1 MPKPPMLPWE
11 TKARASLPHP
21 RPRSSYVVTPPPCR
35 EPVFRK
41 GWQRVTLVEVTNQSA
56 RRSDIQEAV
65 MAKDK
70 VQSLDHAVRTLAA
83 RKLASSKPEQILA
96 QLRRHG
102 IGSLE
107 DLAAK
112 VVENASRSVQSGSS
126 ASFEDDIPMICYKFT
141 SFRPVVSV
149 QELEQQVTELGALI
163 QGGGAVGGPVGGG
176 AAAGGA
182 ARGRTA

>member
-1 MPKPPMLPWE
+1 
-11 TKARASLPHP
+11 
-21 RPRSSYVVTPPPCR
+21 
-35 EPVFRK
+35 
-41 GWQRVTLVEVTNQSA
+41 
-56 RRSDIQEAV
+56 

-83 RKLASSKPEQILA
+83 RKLASSQPEQILA
-96 QLRRHG
+96 QLKRHG